1 MMQRESRHRIRTHAS
16 PSTMLALTPILYRS
30 IILLPN
36 LTFAPETNKYALD
49 PNDKAAMDEALAAAN
64 DTAISE

>member
-1 MMQRESRHRIRTHAS
+1 
-16 PSTMLALTPILYRS
+16 
-30 IILLPN
+30 

-64 DTAISE
+64 DTAISEWGVMQRDEDEA